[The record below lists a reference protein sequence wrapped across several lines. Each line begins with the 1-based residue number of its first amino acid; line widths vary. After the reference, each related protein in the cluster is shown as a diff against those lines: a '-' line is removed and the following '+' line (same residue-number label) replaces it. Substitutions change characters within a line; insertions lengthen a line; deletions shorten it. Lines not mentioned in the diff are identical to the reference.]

1 MVIILYQKILILL
14 LMKPVAKLQLT
25 QLEVEKL
32 QKSGLKGDLICLYRL
47 YFCLCLSQWFLE
59 NAWKLS
65 HVEEI
70 IQVF

>member
-32 QKSGLKGDLICLYRL
+32 EKSGLKGDLVCLYRL
-47 YFCLCLSQWFLE
+47 YFCLCLSQ
-59 NAWKLS
+59 
-65 HVEEI
+65 
-70 IQVF
+70 